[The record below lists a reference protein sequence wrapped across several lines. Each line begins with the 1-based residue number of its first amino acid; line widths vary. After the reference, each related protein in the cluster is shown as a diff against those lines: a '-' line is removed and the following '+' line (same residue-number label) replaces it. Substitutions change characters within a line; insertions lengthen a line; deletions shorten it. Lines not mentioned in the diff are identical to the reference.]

1 MELLKEKSHTF
12 ILRIWIEP
20 REIEGAVAEWRGV
33 VEHVDSG
40 QRKYL
45 NNLDQILAFITPY
58 LREMGIK
65 VPKWNQG
72 RKWRTLSR
80 LPLLKRD

>member
-1 MELLKEKSHTF
+1 MKLFKEMTHTF

-20 REIEGAVAEWRGV
+20 REIEGATAVWRGV

-40 QRKYL
+40 KKKYL
-45 NNLDQILAFITPY
+45 NDLDQIIAFITPY

-65 VPKWNQG
+65 VSNPDKG
-72 RKWRTLSR
+72 RKWRALSR
-80 LPLLKRD
+80 LALLKRD

>member
-45 NNLDQILAFITPY
+45 NDLDQIMAFIAPY

-65 VPKWNQG
+65 ASSPDKG
-72 RKWRTLSR
+72 RKWRALSR
-80 LPLLKRD
+80 LALLKRD